1 MFKTVKR
8 IIRWTG
14 EYKKRLYM
22 GFLWSFL
29 QTMFSALTFMGAE
42 YFLDLM
48 INYRLGEIEM

>member
-29 QTMFSALTFMGAE
+29 QTMFAALPVMGAA

-48 INYRLGEIEM
+48 IKDSRGEK